1 MDEDKAIRAAKLTLG
16 GMLEK
21 RRAKEAKERAPGQIA
36 PSKYLPGV
44 PRAVHADGGRVLPD
58 GYTIHVDKNRFGVLG
73 KYKGRNV
80 AQLTLRRDRDT
91 GDMSAFQMA
100 VHPDHQRKGLMS
112 AMHDA
117 AEREFGPMKP
127 DETLTDEGFDFWRG
141 YRPDAVSNRLRFY
154 RENLMGKPI
163 QTSYGPGTVKSVGD
177 RGMTAELDGRDGT
190 TAWAR
195 ARNVPDMLRENGIDP
210 DKITYADGGEVAD
223 LGQAR
228 EQKQLRTF
236 HSGMMDDIQTRMNHA
251 MEAHQ
256 KAVDAGVFDG
266 YEIGDV
272 LQGSAHPM
280 RITAK
285 FMRKWKPTPMTLQG
299 FDRMGAKPTIIEHEG
314 KQYIPMLRYQTGVE
328 GQDGFQEGDAYLDR
342 VKAAGY
348 KKMGGLRAVK
358 ADGGSVSDPRAA
370 FLAGNHP
377 AVPDAVYHGAAPK
390 IATKGWTSEVDEEQT
405 QKNRDAMDFREFKPS
420 SYGNYGPGIYL
431 TDKPDTASQ
440 YAMGVRA
447 DQKEPQPYGQ
457 VMKLH
462 VSMKQPFTDS
472 ALKHP
477 AWRDYIKEEIKN
489 SLWLGGIGAGDRA
502 AADGLVKKLDDGTAT
517 VRDLFLT
524 DTENGTMVNQFGHD
538 RIHKTICN
546 SGFDGIIAHRPDGSK
561 EIVAFKPEQVKS
573 AISARKFDPTSPDM
587 TFAAGGAAMFEG
599 IHEDLQDEQGNPMEL
614 WHGTPGE
621 GFDQFKDDKL
631 GKRDTGFY
639 GRGHYLTPMMGVAE
653 GYADPEEM
661 GRGTVMGPLHAALK
675 NPFVWDMSD
684 DNKAYRTKKDLET
697 MGIKREG
704 KLDPWDN
711 LKSHE
716 IDTFM
721 KHMGQRGHDGVIV
734 KQPNWQDGE
743 GSSVSE
749 VVVFNPNA
757 IKHRDAEVFDPN
769 DPRIMRASGGRTLTK
784 HGLYSKAAEIIR
796 SLPQEKGT
804 VDQYIAAAKAR
815 GAKPAELEHAGRPEG
830 DKITREEMAKHF
842 DSRLPRLKID
852 QYGENPQYLSRSEN
866 RERME
871 LQNRAHD
878 FRQSNPLSDE
888 ESARLRSL
896 THRIFSGPNIE
907 THEDEDTGEESPRP
921 TLYEDYALP
930 GGTDYRERLLRL
942 PAKGGRDDYQ
952 SSHWAGHPNVLAHIR
967 LQDRMVGE
975 DRETVRPIAQ
985 KLADHIG
992 VGIRDLSSGAAL
1004 TGIKNGIIT
1013 PEEGASVS
1021 RIMRWYNGLQDKK
1034 GIGSRVLHVEELQ
1047 SDWAQEGRDQG
1058 FHDPKN
1064 PYEVVNKATNEV
1076 VSRHPDYATMWDAY
1090 RNHPNSDDLTYG
1102 YSGNDKPP
1110 AAPYVQNTQHWTD
1123 LALKNV
1129 LQEAAAGNYDHV
1141 VFSPGQ
1147 AQADRY
1153 GLEKQ
1158 VDNLSY
1164 HPSTKTLMAMKGNR
1178 VVFSKDG
1185 MEPEEVASH
1194 VGRDVSQRLM
1204 HPDAMQKFDDGDSFY
1219 NISGDDLKMGG
1230 EGMKG
1235 YYDNIVPK
1243 SVMRL
1248 AQQHDPDIKP
1258 GSMELPQGY
1267 TGFSIPMTDKLKQGV
1282 LAGQPAFKRGGSVDV
1297 EKALAVTRSFTKDGR
1312 AAMMRL
1318 KD

>member
-1 MDEDKAIRAAKLTLG
+1 MDKDKAIRAAKLTLG
-16 GMLEK
+16 GILEK
-21 RRAKEAKERAPGQIA
+21 RRAAEAKDRAGGQIA

-44 PRAVHADGGRVLPD
+44 PRAVHADGGPA
-58 GYTIHVDKNRFGVLG
+58 GM
-73 KYKGRNV
+73 
-80 AQLTLRRDRDT
+80 
-91 GDMSAFQMA
+91 GDN
-100 VHPDHQRKGLMS
+100 G
-112 AMHDA
+112 
-117 AEREFGPMKP
+117 GPP
-127 DETLTDEGFDFWRG
+127 LSE
-141 YRPDAVSNRLRFY
+141 P
-154 RENLMGKPI
+154 PI
-163 QTSYGPGTVKSVGD
+163 
-177 RGMTAELDGRDGT
+177 
-190 TAWAR
+190 
-195 ARNVPDMLRENGIDP
+195 
-210 DKITYADGGEVAD
+210 D

-236 HSGMMDDIQTRMNHA
+236 HSGMMDDIQTRASHA

-377 AVPDAVYHGAAPK
+377 AVPDVVYHGAAP
-390 IATKGWTSEVDEEQT
+390 SEEYNVKHLGSGVFQRDLDEEKT
-405 QKNRDAMDFREFKPS
+405 QKNRDAMDFREFRPS

-431 TDKPDTASQ
+431 TDKPDIASQ
-440 YAMGVRA
+440 YAMGIRA
-447 DQKEPQPYGQ
+447 DQKEEKPYGQ

-472 ALKHP
+472 ALRHP
-477 AWRDYIKEEIKN
+477 AWRDYIRKALTQHYIPHDE
-489 SLWLGGIGAGDRA
+489 DRNA
-502 AADGLVKKLDDGTAT
+502 RDAFLKKLDDGTAT
-517 VRDLFLT
+517 VRDMFLRET
-524 DTENGTMVNQFGHD
+524 PRGTLVNQWGNDEVHD
-538 RIHKTICN
+538 TIRR

-599 IHEDLQDEQGNPMEL
+599 IHPDLQDEQGNPMEL

-621 GFDQFKDDKL
+621 GFEAFDDKKL
-631 GKRDTGFY
+631 GSTRDYGFY
-639 GRGHYLTPMMGVAE
+639 GRGHYLTPDAE
-653 GYADPEEM
+653 GAAEYAGSHSEE
-661 GRGTVMGPLHAALK
+661 GTLMGPLHAALK
-675 NPFVWDMSD
+675 NPYIWDTSSD
-684 DNKAYRTKKDLET
+684 NASHRTLRDLQS
-697 MGIKREG
+697 MGIMKE
-704 KLDPWDN
+704 KSQLDPWDN
-711 LKSHE
+711 LQRHH
-716 IDTFM
+716 IDPFM
-721 KHMGQRGHDGVIV
+721 REMQKRGHDGVIV
-734 KQPNWQDGE
+734 RTQSYDDRPHQ
-743 GSSVSE
+743 VSE
-749 VVVFNPNA
+749 VVVFKPSA
-757 IKHRDAEVFDPN
+757 IKHKDAEVFDPN

-815 GAKPAELEHAGRPEG
+815 GAKPAELDHAGRPEG

-842 DSRLPRLKID
+842 DSRLPNLKVE
-852 QYGENPQYLSRSEN
+852 QYGENPAYLTRDESKKRIDLQSRHLRGETLTPEEMSQYDALTKRSMSGVN
-866 RERME
+866 E
-871 LQNRAHD
+871 LTYRD
-878 FRQSNPLSDE
+878 D
-888 ESARLRSL
+888 
-896 THRIFSGPNIE
+896 
-907 THEDEDTGEESPRP
+907 DTGEEGHIEPEYGS
-921 TLYEDYALP
+921 YVLP
-930 GGTDYRERLLRL
+930 GGQNYRERLLKLQVPKDPRQPLEDRL
-942 PAKGGRDDYQ
+942 KKLTQTQNAWPEGHPARDRFDDEIKELNDKLDAMPPRQGAQQYQ

-967 LQDRMVGE
+967 MQDRMVGE
-975 DRETVRPIAQ
+975 DREAIRPIMDRLAQ
-985 KLADHIG
+985 MVSSKQDRP
-992 VGIRDLSSGAAL
+992 VSVRDLSSGSIHTGLAA
-1004 TGIKNGIIT
+1004 GVIT
-1013 PEEGASVS
+1013 PEEAASAS
-1021 RIMRWYNGLQDKK
+1021 RLMGWYTGHENKK
-1034 GIGSRVLHVEELQ
+1034 GIGSSILHVEELQ
-1047 SDWAQEGRDQG
+1047 SDWAQDGRESGFNTGQATKAYQDHIKGLRDRFEKKLSWMGDQAAIDKRMDDTPLTEMAHALG
-1058 FHDPKN
+1058 EIDNHRELARSAAD
-1064 PYEVVNKATNEV
+1064 ERGKA
-1076 VSRHPDYATMWDAY
+1076 PI
-1090 RNHPNSDDLTYG
+1090 
-1102 YSGNDKPP
+1102 
-1110 AAPYVQNTQHWTD
+1110 APYVQNTQHWTD

-1129 LQEAAAGNYDHV
+1129 LREAALGNYDGV
-1141 VFSPGQ
+1141 VFTPGQ

-1158 VDNLSY
+1158 LSRLDLRRPEPGKIEGSRLFMY
-1164 HPSTKTLMAMKGNR
+1164 GLDGRQTGEGVNVNDEAHLHQLVGQDVAGRLLASPTTEGYGSTVTHSIR
-1178 VVFSKDG
+1178 
-1185 MEPEEVASH
+1185 
-1194 VGRDVSQRLM
+1194 
-1204 HPDAMQKFDDGDSFY
+1204 
-1219 NISGDDLKMGG
+1219 GDDLKMGG